1 MSQID
6 RTYPHSRPA
15 TSQRWKRLWAKTRMK
30 ITGGETGFL
39 GFGLRWAVLLL
50 FVAYFFVP
58 ILWLVLAPSKSA
70 PDLLERNPL
79 AFGSFQ
85 RIQEAWQRIVEY
97 QDGEV
102 FLWLGNSVRYVILSL
117 TLALATCIPAGY
129 ILAIARFPGRRP
141 LLWLTLITMLLPP
154 SALVLP
160 MFMELNLFHLVNT
173 QWAVILPA
181 AFFPFGTY
189 LTYIYYASSLP
200 PDLLDAARVDGCS
213 EVQLFWHIALPLAK
227 PLLGLLAFI
236 NFNTNWN
243 NFFGPYVLLND
254 DRLFNLPVGL
264 QQFVSATSALR
275 PGFNPSPGVMVGYQ
289 QAEAALLGLVMV
301 VPVALVFMIAQRYV
315 VEGAFTGSIKG

>member
-1 MSQID
+1 
-6 RTYPHSRPA
+6 
-15 TSQRWKRLWAKTRMK
+15 
-30 ITGGETGFL
+30 
-39 GFGLRWAVLLL
+39 VLLL
-50 FVAYFFVP
+50 FAAYFFIP
-58 ILWLVLAPSKSA
+58 LLWLVLATSKSA
-70 PDLLERNPL
+70 PQLLELKPL

-85 RIQEAWQRIVEY
+85 RIQEAWQRIIEY
-97 QDGEV
+97 QNGEV
-102 FLWLGNSVRYVILSL
+102 LHWALNSVRYAIWALALSL
-117 TLALATCIPAGY
+117 ASCIPAGY
-129 ILAIARFPGRRP
+129 ILAVARFPGRRL

-160 MFMELNLFHLVNT
+160 MFMEMNLFHLVNT

-200 PDLLDAARVDGCS
+200 PELLDAARVDGCS
-213 EVQLFWHIALPLAK
+213 EAELFWHIALPLAT

-254 DRLFNLPVGL
+254 DKLFNLPVGI
-264 QQFVSATSALR
+264 QQFVAATSALR

-289 QAEAALLGLVMV
+289 QAEAALFGLMMV
-301 VPVALVFMIAQRYV
+301 VPVAIVFLFAQRYV
-315 VEGAFTGSIKG
+315 IGGAFTGSIKG

>member
-1 MSQID
+1 MSKIEPLRPD
-6 RTYPHSRPA
+6 SRP
-15 TSQRWKRLWAKTRMK
+15 TLLQRWGRFWMRTAGD
-30 ITGGETGFL
+30 TGTL
-39 GFGLRWAVLLL
+39 GFVLRWGVLLL
-50 FVAYFFVP
+50 FAAYFFIP
-58 ILWLVLAPSKSA
+58 LLWLVLATSKSA
-70 PDLLERNPL
+70 PQLLELPHL

-85 RIQEAWQRIVEY
+85 RIQEAWQRIIEY
-97 QDGEV
+97 QNGEV
-102 FLWLGNSVRYVILSL
+102 LQWAFNSIRYAAFGLALSL
-117 TLALATCIPAGY
+117 ASCIPAGY
-129 ILAIARFPGRRP
+129 ILAIARFPGRRL

-200 PDLLDAARVDGCS
+200 RDLLDAARVDGCS
-213 EVQLFWHIALPLAK
+213 EVELFRHIALPLAT

-254 DRLFNLPVGL
+254 DKLFNLPVGL
-264 QQFVSATSALR
+264 QQFVAATSALR

-289 QAEAALLGLVMV
+289 QAEVAVFGLLLI
-301 VPVALVFMIAQRYV
+301 VPVAIVFLIAQRYV
-315 VEGAFTGSIKG
+315 VGGAFTGSIKG

>member
-1 MSQID
+1 MTKID
-6 RTYPHSRPA
+6 TLRPDYRP
-15 TSQRWKRLWAKTRMK
+15 TLLQRWRQFGMRIAGD
-30 ITGGETGFL
+30 TGVL
-39 GFGLRWAVLLL
+39 GFGLRWGVLLL
-50 FVAYFFVP
+50 FAAYFFVP
-58 ILWLVLAPSKSA
+58 ILWLVLATSKSA
-70 PDLLERNPL
+70 PQLLELKPL

-102 FLWLGNSVRYVILSL
+102 LHWALNSVRYALAALILSL
-117 TLALATCIPAGY
+117 AISIPAGY
-129 ILAIARFPGRRP
+129 SLAVARFPGRRL

-160 MFMELNLFHLVNT
+160 MFMELNLVHLINT

-200 PDLLDAARVDGCS
+200 PELLDAARVDGCS
-213 EVQLFWHIALPLAK
+213 EVQLFWHIALPLAT

-236 NFNTNWN
+236 NFSTNWN

-254 DRLFNLPVGL
+254 DRLFNLPVGI
-264 QQFVSATSALR
+264 QQFVAATSAIR

-289 QAEAALLGLVMV
+289 QAEAALFGLMMV
-301 VPVALVFMIAQRYV
+301 VPVAIVYLIAQRYV
-315 VEGAFTGSIKG
+315 IGGAFTGSVKG

>member
-1 MSQID
+1 MSRID
-6 RTYPHSRPA
+6 TLRSDSRPA
-15 TSQRWKRLWAKTRMK
+15 LLQRWGRFWTR
-30 ITGGETGFL
+30 TAGETGIL
-39 GFGLRWAVLLL
+39 GFGLRWGVLLL
-50 FVAYFFVP
+50 FAAYFFVP
-58 ILWLVLAPSKSA
+58 LLWLVLATSKSA
-70 PDLLERNPL
+70 PQLLELKPL

-102 FLWLGNSVRYVILSL
+102 LQWAWNSIRYAVWGLTLSL
-117 TLALATCIPAGY
+117 ATSIPAGY

-200 PDLLDAARVDGCS
+200 PELLDAARVDGCS
-213 EVQLFWHIALPLAK
+213 ELQLFWQIALPLAT
-227 PLLGLLAFI
+227 PLLGLLAFL
-236 NFNTNWN
+236 NFTTNWN

-254 DRLFNLPVGL
+254 DRLFNLPVGI
-264 QQFVSATSALR
+264 QQFVTATSAIR

-289 QAEAALLGLVMV
+289 QAEAALLGLIMV
-301 VPVALVFMIAQRYV
+301 VPVAIVFVLAQRYV
-315 VEGAFTGSIKG
+315 IGGAFTGSVKG

>member
-1 MSQID
+1 MSKID
-6 RTYPHSRPA
+6 TLRPDSRP
-15 TSQRWKRLWAKTRMK
+15 TLLQRWGRFWVKTSGD
-30 ITGGETGFL
+30 TGTL
-39 GFGLRWAVLLL
+39 GFVLRWGVLLL
-50 FVAYFFVP
+50 FAAYFFIP
-58 ILWLVLAPSKSA
+58 LLWLVLATSKSA
-70 PDLLERNPL
+70 PQLLELPPL

-85 RIQEAWQRIVEY
+85 RIQEAWQRIIEY
-97 QDGEV
+97 QNGEV
-102 FLWLGNSVRYVILSL
+102 LQWAFNSIRYAVFGLALSL
-117 TLALATCIPAGY
+117 ASCIPAGY
-129 ILAIARFPGRRP
+129 ILAIARFPGRRL

-160 MFMELNLFHLVNT
+160 MFMELNLVHLVNT

-200 PDLLDAARVDGCS
+200 RDLLDAARVDGCS
-213 EVQLFWHIALPLAK
+213 EVELFRHIALPLAT

-243 NFFGPYVLLND
+243 NFFGPYVFLND

-264 QQFVSATSALR
+264 QQFVAATSALR

-289 QAEAALLGLVMV
+289 QAEIAVFGLLLV
-301 VPVALVFMIAQRYV
+301 VPVAIVFLIAQRYV
-315 VEGAFTGSIKG
+315 VGGAFTGSIKG

>member
-1 MSQID
+1 MSKTD
-6 RTYPHSRPA
+6 TLRPYSRPA
-15 TSQRWKRLWAKTRMK
+15 LLQGWIHFWTRT
-30 ITGGETGFL
+30 TGDTGIL
-39 GFGLRWAVLLL
+39 GFGLRWGVLLL
-50 FVAYFFVP
+50 FAAYFFVP
-58 ILWLVLAPSKSA
+58 LLWLVLATSKSA
-70 PDLLERNPL
+70 PQLLELKPL

-85 RIQEAWQRIVEY
+85 RVQEAWQRIIEY

-102 FLWLGNSVRYVILSL
+102 LQWVFNSVRYAAYGLALSL
-117 TLALATCIPAGY
+117 ATSIPAGY

-141 LLWLTLITMLLPP
+141 LLWLTLMTMLLPP

-173 QWAVILPA
+173 QWAIILPT

-200 PDLLDAARVDGCS
+200 PELLDAARVDGCS
-213 EVQLFWHIALPLAK
+213 EAELFWHIALPVAT

-236 NFNTNWN
+236 NFTTIWN

-254 DRLFNLPVGL
+254 DRLFNLPVGI
-264 QQFVSATSALR
+264 QQFAAATSALR

-289 QAEAALLGLVMV
+289 QAEAALFGLMMV
-301 VPVALVFMIAQRYV
+301 VPVAVVFLFAQRYV
-315 VEGAFTGSIKG
+315 IGGAFTGSVKG

>member
-1 MSQID
+1 MSEID
-6 RTYPHSRPA
+6 TLRPDSHS
-15 TSQRWKRLWAKTRMK
+15 SLLLRWRHFRMR
-30 ITGGETGFL
+30 TGGDIGIF

-50 FVAYFFVP
+50 FAAYFFVP
-58 ILWLVLAPSKSA
+58 ILWLVLATSKSA
-70 PDLLERNPL
+70 PELLELKPL

-85 RIQEAWQRIVEY
+85 RIQEAWQRIIEY

-102 FLWLGNSVRYVILSL
+102 LVWAFNSIRYALWALVLSL
-117 TLALATCIPAGY
+117 VISIPAGY
-129 ILAIARFPGRRP
+129 ILAVARFPGRRL

-160 MFMELNLFHLVNT
+160 MFMELNLFHLINT
-173 QWAVILPA
+173 QWAVILPS

-200 PDLLDAARVDGCS
+200 PELLDAARVDGGS

-227 PLLGLLAFI
+227 PVLGLLAFI
-236 NFNTNWN
+236 NFITNWN

-254 DRLFNLPVGL
+254 NRLFNLPVGI
-264 QQFVSATSALR
+264 QQFVAATSALR

-289 QAEAALLGLVMV
+289 QAEAALLGLIMV
-301 VPVALVFMIAQRYV
+301 IPVAMVFLIAQRYV
-315 VEGAFTGSIKG
+315 IGGAFTGSVKG